1 MTKCISHHLTLIFL
15 LQIIQVVSAQPLFL
29 DSSEMAAGKNL
40 TLLSVCLPHHPTTHP
55 QPDHNA
61 LLPIPSPWSSQ
72 CTMRQRSLNTMQRI
86 SAATAEE
93 ESATLA
99 TSGVASSSDQFPSHE
114 AETNKKL
121 PKCISAQSVTCLF
134 MQMQGIMQLLWYG
147 IQCSHIRVCCMQWR
161 LEQQLGLGSGTL
173 CMHDICC
180 FSSQAEF
187 FGSFS
192 RHKM

>member
-40 TLLSVCLPHHPTTHP
+40 TLLSVCLPHHPPNHP

-121 PKCISAQSVTCLF
+121 PKCIECTKCNLFVHANARNNATSVIRHPVQPYQSLLHAVEIGATIRLGKRHSLHAWYLLLF
-134 MQMQGIMQLLWYG
+134 FTG
-147 IQCSHIRVCCMQWR
+147 RVFWF
-161 LEQQLGLGSGTL
+161 
-173 CMHDICC
+173 I
-180 FSSQAEF
+180 F
-187 FGSFS
+187 
-192 RHKM
+192 